1 MSKWQQGRRRTSV
14 NSERDLTIPPPR
26 IELLRSTDEA
36 QLGRNEEEQP
46 MKRLAAEFPETTSSS
61 FNAEGYGEVLTQIR
75 ELELALLALD
85 DESRAWAL
93 NDLVKATTV
102 LVSLQKI
109 LT

>member
-1 MSKWQQGRRRTSV
+1 M
-14 NSERDLTIPPPR
+14 LF
-26 IELLRSTDEA
+26 RS
-36 QLGRNEEEQP
+36 
-46 MKRLAAEFPETTSSS
+46 
-61 FNAEGYGEVLTQIR
+61 TQIR

-93 NDLVKATTV
+93 NDLVKATSV